1 MVFDLSANES
11 NRRVFRDKI
20 SLALRNFLNEDSD
33 RILQK
38 QLAAYL
44 NVDPRTVRSWL
55 ICEHEPTAFQIGLI
69 AKIMGKR
76 FLNEIYGEFFN
87 AQTQTQ
93 THLRKINKMNKQY
106 NCENI
111 NDFCFTTAHIDF
123 DKSSSRFAIEDID
136 TSRAT
141 IEFNQEN

>member
-1 MVFDLSANES
+1 MVFDLSANER

-93 THLRKINKMNKQY
+93 THLRKIIK
-106 NCENI
+106 
-111 NDFCFTTAHIDF
+111 
-123 DKSSSRFAIEDID
+123 
-136 TSRAT
+136 
-141 IEFNQEN
+141 

>member
-44 NVDPRTVRSWL
+44 NVDERAVRKWL
-55 ICEHEPTAFQIGLI
+55 LCDTEPTAFKIWLMDKKFGHEFLI
-69 AKIMGKR
+69 EA
-76 FLNEIYGEFFN
+76 F
-87 AQTQTQ
+87 
-93 THLRKINKMNKQY
+93 
-106 NCENI
+106 
-111 NDFCFTTAHIDF
+111 
-123 DKSSSRFAIEDID
+123 ED
-136 TSRAT
+136 
-141 IEFNQEN
+141 NLGNN